1 MDLLCQ
7 TDHRGIAILIH
18 LVDLSLIQSAEAA
31 HQIPLIEV
39 EVGKNVTL
47 QCPVTE
53 KDGKFVHWFKQSPG
67 YMIQTVATGSYT
79 KQTLSEEFNNGRFS
93 VSEGQTLY
101 FLSMRNVQKEDEATY
116 FCQYGSAYSQTF
128 NTSVYLAVNV
138 SVHPGSS
145 VTLQCSLFS
154 NNNEN
159 RSECP
164 DEHRVYW
171 FRAGSGQSHATIIYT
186 HRNYSQKQEGRRCV
200 HSLSKTIQNSSDAGI
215 YYCAVVTCGEIV
227 FGEGTQVETSM
238 WSPIFFFFF
247 TTKQVKQ
254 KIKFELC
261 SNNYCMLFIMNY
273 LMSL

>member
-1 MDLLCQ
+1 MIGVQ
-7 TDHRGIAILIH
+7 TALILFTTIA
-18 LVDLSLIQSAEAA
+18 LIQSAEAA

-128 NTSVYLAVNV
+128 NTSVYLAVNGHSEQKSVYVKQTPEAV

-159 RSECP
+159 RSKCP

-227 FGEGTQVETSM
+227 FGEGTQVETR
-238 WSPIFFFFF
+238 
-247 TTKQVKQ
+247 Q
-254 KIKFELC
+254 KWDPVIIVLGTLLALC
-261 SNNYCMLFIMNY
+261 VIVIAVLILSRD
-273 LMSL
+273 